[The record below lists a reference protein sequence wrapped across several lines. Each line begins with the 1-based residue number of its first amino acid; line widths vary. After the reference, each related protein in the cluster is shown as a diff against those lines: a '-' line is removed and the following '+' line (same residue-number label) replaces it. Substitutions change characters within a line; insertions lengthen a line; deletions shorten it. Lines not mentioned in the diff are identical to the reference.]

1 MYALIMAGGAG
12 SRLNLGEKPLIQIC
26 GRPLVS
32 YVIDAFESAGYEPV
46 VAASF
51 RTPMT
56 LNWCRANGIKFCK
69 TDGAGYIE
77 DMVSAVGM
85 LEEEK
90 PLFVS
95 ASDLPCITPDI
106 IHTITDAYRLG
117 GKDACSV
124 WVPVTMVTSC
134 REGMPYRE
142 EIHGITACPAG
153 VNILNGAIIAQPQ
166 DELQMILE
174 EPRLALNVNTKEDLK
189 KAGIFIKQNPV
200 IQQGKKQGK
209 NIFH

>member
-12 SRLNLGEKPLIQIC
+12 SRINLGEKPLIQIC
-26 GRPLVS
+26 GRPLLS
-32 YVIDAFESAGYEPV
+32 YVIDAFRGAGCEPL

-51 RTPMT
+51 QTPMT
-56 LNWCRANGIKFCK
+56 LNWCRANGIEFCK

-106 IHTITDAYRLG
+106 INTITGAYRLS

-124 WVPVTMVTSC
+124 WVPETLVTSSS
-134 REGMPYRE
+134 EGMPYRE
-142 EIHGITACPAG
+142 EIQGITACPAG
-153 VNILNGAIIAQPQ
+153 VNILKGALIAQPQ
-166 DELQMILE
+166 NELQLILE
-174 EPRLALNVNTKEDLK
+174 EPRLALNVNTKEDLE
-189 KAGIFIKQNPV
+189 KAGIFIKQNPFM
-200 IQQGKKQGK
+200 IHKK
-209 NIFH
+209 NTFH

>member
-26 GRPLVS
+26 GRPLIS
-32 YVIDAFESAGYEPV
+32 YVIDAFQGAGCEPV

-51 RTPMT
+51 QTPMT
-56 LNWCRANGIKFCK
+56 LNWCRANGIEFCK

-95 ASDLPCITPDI
+95 ASDLPCITTDI
-106 IHTITDAYRLG
+106 IHTITGAYRLS

-124 WVPVTMVTSC
+124 WVPETLVTSSS
-134 REGMPYRE
+134 EGMPYRE
-142 EIHGITACPAG
+142 EIQGITACPAG
-153 VNILNGAIIAQPQ
+153 VNILKGALIVQPQ
-166 DELQMILE
+166 NELQLILE
-174 EPRLALNVNTKEDLK
+174 EPRLALNVNTKEDLE
-189 KAGIFIKQNPV
+189 KAGIFIKQNPFM
-200 IQQGKKQGK
+200 IHKK
-209 NIFH
+209 NTFH

>member
-1 MYALIMAGGAG
+1 MYALIMAGGVG
-12 SRLNLGEKPLIQIC
+12 SRLNLGEKPLIRIS
-26 GRPLVS
+26 GRPLIS
-32 YVIDAFESAGYEPV
+32 YVIDAFESAGCEPV

-56 LNWCRANGIKFCK
+56 LNWCRAHGIEFCK
-69 TDGAGYIE
+69 TQGAGYIE
-77 DMVSAVGM
+77 DMVSAVMM

-106 IHTITDAYRLG
+106 IHTITGAYRSST
-117 GKDACSV
+117 KDACSV
-124 WVPVTMVTSC
+124 WVPETLVTSC
-134 REGMPYRE
+134 QEGMPYRE
-142 EIHGITACPAG
+142 EIHGIMACPAG
-153 VNILNGAIIAQPQ
+153 VNILNGAIIAKPQ
-166 DELQMILE
+166 DELELLLE

-200 IQQGKKQGK
+200 IQQEKKH
-209 NIFH
+209 FS

>member
-26 GRPLVS
+26 GRPLLS
-32 YVIDAFESAGYEPV
+32 YVIDAFRDAGCEPV

-51 RTPMT
+51 QTPMT
-56 LNWCRANGIKFCK
+56 LNWCRANGIEFCK
-69 TDGAGYIE
+69 TEGAGYIE

-95 ASDLPCITPDI
+95 ASDLPCITTDI
-106 IHTITDAYRLG
+106 IHTITGAYRLS

-124 WVPVTMVTSC
+124 WVPETLVTSSS
-134 REGMPYRE
+134 EGMPYRE
-142 EIHGITACPAG
+142 EIQGITACPAG
-153 VNILNGAIIAQPQ
+153 VNILKGALIVQPQ
-166 DELQMILE
+166 NELQLILE
-174 EPRLALNVNTKEDLK
+174 EPRLALNVNTKEDLE
-189 KAGIFIKQNPV
+189 KAGIFIKQNPFM
-200 IQQGKKQGK
+200 IHKK
-209 NIFH
+209 NTFH

>member
-1 MYALIMAGGAG
+1 MYALIMAGGVG
-12 SRLNLGEKPLIQIC
+12 SRLNLGEKPLIMIS
-26 GRPLVS
+26 GRSLIS
-32 YVIDAFESAGYEPV
+32 YVIDAFEGAGCKPV

-56 LNWCRANGIKFCK
+56 LNWCRAHGIEFCK
-69 TDGAGYIE
+69 TEGAGYIE

-106 IHTITDAYRLG
+106 IHTITGAYRSG

-124 WVPVTMVTSC
+124 WVPATMVTSC
-134 REGMPYRE
+134 RDGMPYRE

-153 VNILNGAIIAQPQ
+153 VNILRGALIAQPQ
-166 DELQMILE
+166 DELQLLLE
-174 EPRLALNVNTKEDLK
+174 EPRLALNVNTKADLA
-189 KAGIFIKQNPV
+189 KAKSFIKQNPV
-200 IQQGKKQGK
+200 MQNK
-209 NIFH
+209 